1 MKATSLDNLKV
12 LTDSI
17 KAGERVV
24 LLPPGIFSL
33 IAIIVLL
40 IVATVT
46 LTGSFIS
53 IFASTADVSIKA
65 GIQFSSMGVIFLFII
80 FPGLMIFQ
88 GNKKFTAWSYYYA
101 IVLVLASSLF
111 IAIKVLELFNA
122 SFSIEPVLICFLTS
136 LTSLLLL
143 RSSSFILLKE
153 FFYLLKK
160 C

>member
-1 MKATSLDNLKV
+1 MKITSLDNLKV

-33 IAIIVLL
+33 ITIIILL

-46 LTGSFIS
+46 MTGSLIS
-53 IFASTADVSIKA
+53 VFASTVDVSIKA
-65 GIQFSSMGVIFLFII
+65 GIQFSSMGVIFLFVI
-80 FPGLMIFQ
+80 FPSLMIFQ
-88 GNKKFTAWSYYYA
+88 GNKKFTAWPHYYS
-101 IVLVLASSLF
+101 IVLVMTSSLL
-111 IAIKVLELFNA
+111 IAIKLLALFNA
-122 SFSIEPVLICFLTS
+122 SFSIEPVLFCFFAS
-136 LTSLLLL
+136 LASLLLL